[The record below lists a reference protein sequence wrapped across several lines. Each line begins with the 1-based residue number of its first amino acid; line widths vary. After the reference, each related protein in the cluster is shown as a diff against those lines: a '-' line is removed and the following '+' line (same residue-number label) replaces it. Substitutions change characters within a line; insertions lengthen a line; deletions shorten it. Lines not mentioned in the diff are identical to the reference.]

1 MTHNSISRKN
11 TPKSIFGTAQS
22 LSHDSAGFSQLPLFL
37 STDEASFYIY
47 NTSEEID
54 RFAGSFE
61 GDRASLMGTVEDYVA
76 RIDETCGEEKGVIV
90 IFKYDKKDEAIAR
103 ILKKAKLKNSFS
115 GMIFELAFRN
125 ISFRVF
131 SSGKAIFRGISKE
144 ALHDILAELLL

>member
-1 MTHNSISRKN
+1 
-11 TPKSIFGTAQS
+11 
-22 LSHDSAGFSQLPLFL
+22 
-37 STDEASFYIY
+37 
-47 NTSEEID
+47 
-54 RFAGSFE
+54 
-61 GDRASLMGTVEDYVA
+61 MGTVEDYVA

-115 GMIFELAFRN
+115 GMIFELVFRD

-131 SSGKAIFRGISKE
+131 SSGKAIFSGVKNKE